1 MCCKSHHS
9 PLACRLRLS
18 IETTSMS
25 KNNLPA
31 VPLGQSVPQ
40 QLVFE
45 VFKDLSSNDKGIDE
59 SPTEIGFK
67 KANALFD
74 VGEMGVLARRLL
86 DVAYFFASDA
96 IERAA
101 KTGQPVSDTFDTH
114 LDYFKW
120 LMKYESNN
128 HMHLKKCI
136 REAQRSAIEVVS
148 PDQPDQYISVPLL
161 GTAGI
166 ANGRFVFQLPKALRH
181 LLSGPQNRSFLSIRI
196 TAAFT
201 TAYAHALYG
210 FLLLNRDKEQ
220 TDWILLDE
228 LRDIMSA
235 TAKSLQ
241 TFKDFKR
248 YALENAIQ
256 QINAF
261 SDIFVT
267 YETRTGNGT
276 RKITHVRFAI
286 APNEAGFRR
295 LLQSVGS
302 ARQEIFNI
310 LVDEFGLAQ
319 SELDE
324 IVKAGDAWSDD
335 RLLAAIEFT
344 RHRCKGGTIKYPGAF
359 LMKAI
364 REGLKVGTMEL
375 EVTQRPKQ
383 TAHQPF
389 DMAALE
395 EADSGVVAKPQPA
408 RKKASASSKAPARE
422 VEAQESPVEA
432 ILGWFAKQKKASREA
447 LFARFVTESKP
458 RGKARE
464 LDAVLASKLERGRF
478 AAFLI
483 DVRAE

>member
-1 MCCKSHHS
+1 
-9 PLACRLRLS
+9 
-18 IETTSMS
+18 MS
-25 KNNLPA
+25 KKNLPA
-31 VPLGQSVPQ
+31 VPMQSVPQ
-40 QLVFE
+40 QLAFE
-45 VFKDLSSNDKGIDE
+45 VFKDLSSIDKGIDE
-59 SPTEIGFK
+59 SPTEIGFS

-96 IERAA
+96 IDRAS

-136 REAQRSAIEVVS
+136 REAQRSAIEVLS
-148 PDQPDQYISVPLL
+148 PEQPDQYISVPLL

-181 LLSGPQNRSFLSIRI
+181 LLSGPENRSFLSLRI

-201 TAYAHALYG
+201 TAYAHTLYG
-210 FLLLNRDKEQ
+210 YLLLNRDKEQ
-220 TDWILLDE
+220 TDWIEIDA
-228 LRDIMSA
+228 LREIMSA

-241 TFKDFKR
+241 SYKDFKR
-248 YALENAIQ
+248 YALENALQ
-256 QINAF
+256 QINEF

-276 RKITHVRFAI
+276 RKITHIRFSI
-286 APNEAGFRR
+286 TPNEAGFRR
-295 LLQSVGS
+295 LLQNVGTG
-302 ARQEIFNI
+302 RQEIFNI

-324 IVKAGDAWSDD
+324 IVKAGDTWSDD
-335 RLLAAIEFT
+335 RLSGAIEFT
-344 RHRCKGGTIKYPGAF
+344 RHRCKKGGIKYPGAF

-364 REGLKVGTMEL
+364 REGLKIGTIEL
-375 EVTQRPKQ
+375 EVAQRPKQ
-383 TAHQPF
+383 TAHKTI
-389 DMAALE
+389 DIEALDKPPADTAKTAPARS
-395 EADSGVVAKPQPA
+395 EAVSSRRKPQPA
-408 RKKASASSKAPARE
+408 SNAPSRLPE
-422 VEAQESPVEA
+422 VNESPVEA
-432 ILGWFAKQKKASREA
+432 ILTWFSKQKKTSREA
-447 LFARFVTESKP
+447 LFARFVAESKS
-458 RGKARE
+458 RGKAKE
-464 LDAVLASKLERGRF
+464 LDAVLASKIERGRF

-483 DVRAE
+483 EVRAE

>member
-1 MCCKSHHS
+1 
-9 PLACRLRLS
+9 
-18 IETTSMS
+18 MS
-25 KNNLPA
+25 KKNLPA
-31 VPLGQSVPQ
+31 TPSGQSLPQ
-40 QLVFE
+40 QLAFE

-59 SPTEIGFK
+59 SPTEIGFN

-96 IERAA
+96 IDRAV

-136 REAQRSAIEVVS
+136 REAQRSAIEVLA

-201 TAYAHALYG
+201 TAYAHTLYG
-210 FLLLNRDKEQ
+210 YLLLNRDKEQ
-220 TDWILLDE
+220 TDWIEIDA

-256 QINAF
+256 QINEF

-276 RKITHVRFAI
+276 RKITHIRFEI
-286 APNEAGFRR
+286 KPNEAGFRR
-295 LLQSVGS
+295 LLQNVGT

-324 IVKAGDAWSDD
+324 IVKAGDTWSDD
-335 RLLAAIEFT
+335 RLLSAIEFT

-364 REGLKVGTMEL
+364 REGLKIGTIEL
-375 EVTQRPKQ
+375 EVANRPAQAARKQ
-383 TAHQPF
+383 IDIEALDNPAGPSPAPKSAP
-389 DMAALE
+389 AAT
-395 EADSGVVAKPQPA
+395 
-408 RKKASASSKAPARE
+408 RKKAPSTAKP
-422 VEAQESPVEA
+422 VEPQESPVEA
-432 ILGWFAKQKKASREA
+432 ILNWFSKQKKTARDG
-447 LFARFVTESKP
+447 LFARFVTESKS
-458 RGKARE
+458 RGKAKE
-464 LDAVLASKLERGRF
+464 LDAVLASKIERGRF
-478 AAFLI
+478 AAFLME
-483 DVRAE
+483 VRAE